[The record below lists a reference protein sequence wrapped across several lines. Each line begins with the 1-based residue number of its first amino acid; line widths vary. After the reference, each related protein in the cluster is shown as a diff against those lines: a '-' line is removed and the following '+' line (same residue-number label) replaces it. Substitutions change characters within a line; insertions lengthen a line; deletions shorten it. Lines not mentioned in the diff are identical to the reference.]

1 MESITLSD
9 DELVTLTGYKVAA
22 KQLRELQRAGFTRAR
37 IGSTGRVVLERDHY
51 RAVCAGQAQAQTE
64 RPRVRPALRAA

>member
-1 MESITLSD
+1 MDNITLTEE
-9 DELVTLTGYKVAA
+9 ELVALTGYKVAA

-51 RAVCAGQAQAQTE
+51 RAVCAGQAQTE
-64 RPRVRPALRAA
+64 RPRVRPVLRAA